1 MIRSLYLLRH
11 GHALPEDYA
20 TPDFHRPLSPRGV
33 NDVHRVVT
41 QVAPAFTESGFLAYS
56 PARRTMETA
65 EMVRAIAGLG
75 RTSLVGLEDG
85 YLADAWT
92 WLKWLSQQADEQEWL
107 GLVGHNPGLSELGT
121 YLTGHALELPT
132 SGWLEIEVS
141 VPNWNQIAR
150 HTGRI
155 RSFVAPKSRWI
166 AC

>member
-1 MIRSLYLLRH
+1 M
-11 GHALPEDYA
+11 
-20 TPDFHRPLSPRGV
+20 V
-33 NDVHRVVT
+33 N
-41 QVAPAFTESGFLAYS
+41 QVAAAFNGPGTLAYS
-56 PARRTMETA
+56 PARRTSETA
-65 EMVRAIAGLG
+65 DIVRDV
-75 RTSLVGLEDG
+75 VGPQLNAMTCFEKG

-92 WLKWLSQQADEQEWL
+92 WLEWLSQQPDDLEWL

-132 SGWLEIEVS
+132 SGWLEMEVS
-141 VPNWNQIAR
+141 VSNWNQIAR